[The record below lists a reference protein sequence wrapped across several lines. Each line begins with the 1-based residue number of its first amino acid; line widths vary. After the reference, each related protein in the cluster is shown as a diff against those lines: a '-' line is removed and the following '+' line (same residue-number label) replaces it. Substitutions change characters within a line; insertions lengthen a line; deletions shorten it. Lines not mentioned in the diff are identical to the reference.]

1 MARTATQHTTNRKPI
16 LEGYGLM
23 EPPVSNHEESGK
35 GEASG
40 ISISPTMLEENLARL
55 RNHLEALLHLSP
67 DTARF
72 LSEQDTHLLQEIRS
86 DISAILAN
94 IGECQYM
101 EKLAFTDQL
110 TGLANPRHLLSSL
123 AYEMKAAKE
132 HNKPLFALVLDIDN
146 FENIDHA
153 LGHPRGNH
161 VLKETAKRLHEFS
174 LDKGY
179 VARTGPGQFTI
190 VLSREDTDIRELIG
204 QIQDLFA
211 LPIKLDNE
219 KIRITISIGVASYPK
234 DAKEPPELM
243 SCARKALSEAKT
255 RGEGQI
261 EFYSKDL
268 FKKSYYLVR
277 TKKELETAIERR
289 QFVLFYQPK
298 INVKKQ
304 KIAGFEA
311 LIRWMHP
318 KKGLVPPGQFI
329 PTLESTGLIIEA
341 GRWVIEEAC
350 RHFNETFASLSE
362 DIAISFNVSVRQF
375 KDKAFPSDL
384 IGLVQEYGVNPYRL
398 WLEVT
403 ETALMADEKRAI
415 SKLEAL
421 RDFGIGISID
431 DFGTGYSSLCYLK
444 KIPASC
450 LKIDM
455 SFVRGLPDNREDI
468 AIVKAIISLAN
479 GLGKRTVAE
488 GVETKEQLAVLSAMG
503 VDEVQGYYFSKP
515 MPLREATSYLLQYN
529 QEKYF

>member
-1 MARTATQHTTNRKPI
+1 M
-16 LEGYGLM
+16 
-23 EPPVSNHEESGK
+23 
-35 GEASG
+35 
-40 ISISPTMLEENLARL
+40 
-55 RNHLEALLHLSP
+55 
-67 DTARF
+67 
-72 LSEQDTHLLQEIRS
+72 
-86 DISAILAN
+86 
-94 IGECQYM
+94 
-101 EKLAFTDQL
+101 
-110 TGLANPRHLLSSL
+110 
-123 AYEMKAAKE
+123 
-132 HNKPLFALVLDIDN
+132 
-146 FENIDHA
+146 
-153 LGHPRGNH
+153 
-161 VLKETAKRLHEFS
+161 
-174 LDKGY
+174 
-179 VARTGPGQFTI
+179 
-190 VLSREDTDIRELIG
+190 LSREDTDIRELIG

-277 TKKELETAIERR
+277 IKKELETAIERR

-318 KKGLVPPGQFI
+318 QKGLVPPGQFI

-455 SFVRGLPDNREDI
+455 SFVRGLPGNREDI
-468 AIVKAIISLAN
+468 AIVKAIISLAK

-515 MPLREATSYLLQYN
+515 MALREATSYLLQYN
-529 QEKYF
+529 PGKYF